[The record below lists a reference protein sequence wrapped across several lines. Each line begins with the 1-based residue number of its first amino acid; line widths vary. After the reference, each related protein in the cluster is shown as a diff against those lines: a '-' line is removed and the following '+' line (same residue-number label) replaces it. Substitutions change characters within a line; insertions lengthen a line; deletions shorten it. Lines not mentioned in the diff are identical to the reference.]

1 MSSRTKQ
8 QVEREKK
15 REIETRI
22 CSLHITDQ
30 HSLLV
35 VPQVDVP
42 PLVVVALVVVLEQI
56 EEVELFQE
64 EEKVQ

>member
-8 QVEREKK
+8 QVEREK